1 MDYYPNAQAA
11 RRLINNADSVKAS
24 DNDGWLTLT
33 LVYPD
38 KVYELTVIDRDGHG
52 LDYSLKLK

>member
-38 KVYELTVIDRDGHG
+38 KVYELTVTDRDDHG
-52 LDYSLKLK
+52 LDYDLKLK